1 MITSLRITILFL
13 LALCSSAAWSQSVY
27 NIVDYGAV
35 PDTTQLSTKAIQKAV
50 DDCAAHGGGIVLVPP
65 GNYLSGTIQLKSF
78 VNLHL
83 EAGATLYASRRS
95 EDFSNFTR
103 EIGAA
108 DNAEAEM
115 LVGAVNAQDISI
127 TGQGTL
133 HCQAERV
140 GYRREPK
147 TEVTDSITAREIV
160 NAGLYGVD
168 YQSKFKKVPPCP
180 GAINFTGCTN
190 IRIRDIQVV
199 ESSFWSVHLQWC
211 NRVSVDGIY
220 IISDPH
226 NGVNADGLDIDGCSN
241 VTVSNCRI
249 DTGDDALCLKTTR
262 QNGKTQP
269 CQYITISNCI
279 LTSSSAALKIG
290 TESHSDFEYITV
302 SNCVINRAN
311 RGLNIIVRDGGTVRN
326 VIFSNMTINTVR
338 KETFWWGNGDPVW
351 FTIQKR
357 GNIPS
362 AGNIENITLSNII
375 AYGQSGIRMEGFSN
389 RMKNIR
395 LRDIQ
400 LFMEPEDAIDKR
412 SRNGFLF
419 HGVDELS
426 LVDCL
431 VRWNKDKPEKLWESA
446 YLFREI
452 NDLTLI
458 RVKGEKAPDSQYEA
472 FRYEGCEKLT
482 INK

>member
-1 MITSLRITILFL
+1 M
-13 LALCSSAAWSQSVY
+13 
-27 NIVDYGAV
+27 
-35 PDTTQLSTKAIQKAV
+35 
-50 DDCAAHGGGIVLVPP
+50 
-65 GNYLSGTIQLKSF
+65 
-78 VNLHL
+78 
-83 EAGATLYASRRS
+83 
-95 EDFSNFTR
+95 
-103 EIGAA
+103 
-108 DNAEAEM
+108 
-115 LVGAVNAQDISI
+115 
-127 TGQGTL
+127 
-133 HCQAERV
+133 
-140 GYRREPK
+140 
-147 TEVTDSITAREIV
+147 
-160 NAGLYGVD
+160 
-168 YQSKFKKVPPCP
+168 
-180 GAINFTGCTN
+180 
-190 IRIRDIQVV
+190 
-199 ESSFWSVHLQWC
+199 
-211 NRVSVDGIY
+211 
-220 IISDPH
+220 
-226 NGVNADGLDIDGCSN
+226 
-241 VTVSNCRI
+241 TVSNCRI

-375 AYGQSGIRMEGFSN
+375 AYGQSGIRMESFSN

-458 RVKGEKAPDSQYEA
+458 RVKGEKAPDSQYET

-482 INK
+482 IDK